1 MEQNRK
7 IPVIVVVGPTASGK
21 TRLSVDLAKHFG
33 GEVISA
39 DSMQI
44 YRYMDIGTAKVTEEE
59 KQGVPHH
66 MIDILD
72 PGEKFSVAEYVDMAS
87 RLVCAVHERGN
98 VPVIAGGTGLYVGS
112 LITGTAFEPLESDQL
127 LRDELQKEAD
137 TLGNEALFRKLQ
149 EADPELAKT
158 LHPNNVGRVIR
169 ALEVYRLTGIPM
181 SEHQRRSRLQPAP
194 YDSCIIGLSYDDRQK
209 LYDRI
214 DLRVDLMVKDGLL
227 EEVKS
232 LAEKG
237 FGQTAAQAI
246 GYKEI
251 LEYLRGEV
259 SLEEAVETVK
269 RQSRRY
275 AKRQLTW
282 FRRNQDINWIYS
294 DLEQN
299 YDAVLSKAISIVRN
313 RLAL

>member
-1 MEQNRK
+1 MERNQK
-7 IPVIVVVGPTASGK
+7 IPVIAVVGPTASGK

-44 YRYMDIGTAKVTEEE
+44 YRHMNIGTAKVTEEE
-59 KQGVPHH
+59 KQGIPHH

-72 PGEKFSVAEYVDMAS
+72 PGEKFSVAEYVEMVSGIVSDI
-87 RLVCAVHERGN
+87 HTRGKI
-98 VPVIAGGTGLYVGS
+98 PVLAGGTGLYVDS
-112 LITGTAFEPLESDQL
+112 LLTATAFEPLESDQS
-127 LRDELQKEAD
+127 LRDELQREAD
-137 TLGNEALFRKLQ
+137 TNGNEALFAKLQ
-149 EADPELAKT
+149 AVDPEIAKT

-169 ALEVYRLTGIPM
+169 AMEVYLLTGIPM
-181 SEHQRRSRLQPAP
+181 SEHQRRSRLQPSP
-194 YDSCIIGLSYDDRQK
+194 YESCIIGLSYDDRQK

-214 DLRVDLMVKDGLL
+214 DLRVDLMVRDGLL

-251 LEYLRGEV
+251 MEYFRSEV
-259 SLEEAVETVK
+259 SLEEAIETVK

-282 FRRNQDINWIYS
+282 FRRNPDINWIFP
-294 DLEQN
+294 DLETD
-299 YDAVLSKAISIVRN
+299 YDAVLAKAISIVN
-313 RLAL
+313 KQLLL

>member
-59 KQGVPHH
+59 KQGISHH

-72 PGEKFSVAEYVDMAS
+72 PGEKFSVAEYVDMS
-87 RLVCAVHERGN
+87 SKLVYTVHERGK
-98 VPVIAGGTGLYVGS
+98 VPVIAGGTGLYVDS
-112 LITGTAFEPLESDQL
+112 LITGTAFEPLESDQT

-137 TLGNEALFRKLQ
+137 TLGNEALFQRLQ
-149 EADPELAKT
+149 KVDPEIAKT

-169 ALEVYRLTGIPM
+169 ALEVYLLTGITM

-214 DLRVDLMVKDGLL
+214 DLRVELMVKEGLI

-251 LEYLRGEV
+251 LEYLHGEV

-282 FRRNQDINWIYS
+282 FRRNQNIHWIYP
-294 DLEQN
+294 DLEQD
-299 YDAVLSKAISIVRN
+299 YDAVLKKAISEVEN
-313 RLAL
+313 HLSL

>member
-59 KQGVPHH
+59 KQGIPHH

-72 PGEKFSVAEYVDMAS
+72 PGEKFSVAEYVDMS
-87 RLVCAVHERGN
+87 SKLVYTVHERGK
-98 VPVIAGGTGLYVGS
+98 VPVIAGGTGLYVDS
-112 LITGTAFEPLESDQL
+112 LITGTAFEPLESDQT

-137 TLGNEALFRKLQ
+137 TLGNEALFQRLQ
-149 EADPELAKT
+149 KVDPEIAKT

-169 ALEVYRLTGIPM
+169 ALEVCLLTGITM

-214 DLRVDLMVKDGLL
+214 DLRVELMVKEGLI

-251 LEYLRGEV
+251 LEYLHGEV

-282 FRRNQDINWIYS
+282 FRRNQNIHWIYP
-294 DLEQN
+294 DLEQD
-299 YDAVLSKAISIVRN
+299 YDAVLKKAISVVEN
-313 RLAL
+313 HLSL